1 MGSEGEGCFAGH
13 QSAKEVEDSILC
25 IRKFLEGVR
34 FYPNMYTIMI
44 PVVEADLMN
53 TGAIILEVITHKDRI
68 N

>member
-13 QSAKEVEDSILC
+13 QSAKEAEDSILC
-25 IRKFLEGVR
+25 IRKFLGGVR